1 MSYFHVTASNIR
13 LEGNELV
20 ANLDN
25 GSGESP
31 EARIDLNTVL
41 GNEDG
46 HFSWGGKNFSASAEN
61 ICLEIAADGMP
72 ILRADLKNSDEALV
86 SANVNLTERLINT
99 FGEFQFQ
106 E

>member
-46 HFSWGGKNFSASAEN
+46 TLSIPF
-61 ICLEIAADGMP
+61 L
-72 ILRADLKNSDEALV
+72 LV
-86 SANVNLTERLINT
+86 SWPLACRVASRCFISITGMDSAGQRGTAQEATHPLEHLTDIPS
-99 FGEFQFQ
+99 
-106 E
+106 